1 MKKICLLFVC
11 LLAFTGAAYA
21 QRGLDVTDV

>member
-11 LLAFTGAAYA
+11 LLAFTGAVYA
-21 QRGLDVTDV
+21 QGELDVTDV

>member
-11 LLAFTGAAYA
+11 LLAFIGTAYA
-21 QRGLDVTDV
+21 QGGLDVTDV